1 MKNKCVLE
9 RAEGKNNTTAISVK
23 PLKKKKFKRSQL
35 IGSLVFTVYRLGG
48 GADDAKEVM
57 SHKFFA
63 SINWQDVTEKK
74 VRM

>member
-1 MKNKCVLE
+1 MRSRTSGREKQHNSNFRE
-9 RAEGKNNTTAISVK
+9 AVK
-23 PLKKKKFKRSQL
+23 KKKKFKKSQL